1 MIEVKRTEKKV
12 KVVSDYNKTWVE
24 KARQLGGKWSGGAW
38 CFDIR
43 EEPAVREACIEI
55 FGCFDEPI
63 KDVVTVIL
71 RGDEH
76 SQIWSSRTSLSL
88 FGKMIARGF
97 GRDSGVKIGNGVSV
111 RKGRIDTGGSVKNW
125 TVETK
130 GEYEI
135 VIRDVPRVLVE
146 DQIKELNG
154 RYGRKP
160 VEVEIKEQE
169 KHNAEFVAK
178 SVENALS
185 LIDGL
190 TEHFDGKAKA
200 AALEAMTK
208 LTEAYTIFSKEG

>member
-1 MIEVKRTEKKV
+1 MIEVKRTKKKV

-38 CFDIR
+38 NFDIR
-43 EEPAVREACIEI
+43 EEPAVRDACMEI
-55 FGCFDEPI
+55 FGCFDEPV

-71 RGDEH
+71 RGDDR
-76 SQIWSSRTSLSL
+76 SQIWASKTSLSL

-97 GRDSGVKIGNGVSV
+97 GRDSGAKLGDGVSV

-146 DQIKELNG
+146 GQIKELNDH
-154 RYGRKP
+154 GRKP
-160 VEVEIKEQE
+160 VEVEIQEQE
-169 KHNAEFVAK
+169 NDSAEFVAK
-178 SVENALS
+178 SVESALS
-185 LIDGL
+185 LVEGL
-190 TEHFDGKAKA
+190 TEHLDGKAKA
-200 AALEAMTK
+200 AAFEAMTK